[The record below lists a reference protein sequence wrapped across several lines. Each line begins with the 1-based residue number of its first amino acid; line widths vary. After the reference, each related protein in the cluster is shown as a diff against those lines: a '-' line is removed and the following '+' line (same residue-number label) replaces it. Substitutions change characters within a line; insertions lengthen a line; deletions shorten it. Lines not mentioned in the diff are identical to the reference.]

1 MLLNLRLEA
10 IATVQKA
17 LNANPNESSHRS
29 RHGKGSSYWNVEDAL
44 QFIDKLDLCV
54 HLNAFVSMNEA

>member
-10 IATVQKA
+10 ITTVQKA
-17 LNANPNESSHRS
+17 LNANLNDAGETS
-29 RHGKGSSYWNVEDAL
+29 RRGKGSSYWNVEEAL

-54 HLNAFVSMNEA
+54 CVDRFASMSIT